1 MKMKTADIY
10 KDIEYSAENPVINVL
25 FETDF
30 TKEIRIVMQKGT
42 AMKKHKTKFPI
53 VVQLM
58 EGEIDFGVNDE
69 VKNLQKGGL
78 IALDGNIPHDL
89 KAAEDS
95 VIRLTL
101 TKYDETERVRKVI
114 GLDL

>member
-1 MKMKTADIY
+1 METANIY
-10 KDIEYSAENPVINVL
+10 QNLEYNANNPVINVL

-53 VVQLM
+53 VVQLL
-58 EGEIDFGVNDE
+58 EGKIDFGVNDE
-69 VKNLQKGGL
+69 VKNLQKGDL
-78 IALDGNIPHDL
+78 IALDGNVPHDL
-89 KAAEDS
+89 KATEDS

-101 TKYDETERVRKVI
+101 TKYDETERVRKVV